1 MIYYNCPKEKDRK
14 RGKNKMEKLIGILL
28 GIGIVVFV
36 MAIEFG
42 ILTLA
47 VLAICKIIGIAFA
60 WKWVVLL
67 WIVMVLLS
75 WCFKSNSDK

>member
-1 MIYYNCPKEKDRK
+1 
-14 RGKNKMEKLIGILL
+14 MEMGKLIGLLL
-28 GIGIVVFV
+28 GIVIVAFA

-47 VLAICKIIGIAFA
+47 VFAICKIIGITFA

-67 WIVMVLLS
+67 WIIMVLLS
-75 WCFKSNSDK
+75 WCFKSNNDK